1 MKYKNKFLAS
11 AIALGLGLTA
21 NAQNNNF
28 TINGLGRSIISQNDL
43 GGNLTKD
50 NNSFQQSGTA
60 GYNLFDLQTNLNV
73 DSNFQAMAILR
84 AKSPFGALFG
94 QGTTFDFRQFA
105 MMGKIGGFKY
115 EIGDIRVQ
123 LSPYTVYNNDVIPGR
138 TFENALFSMRREIIE
153 YENFNLGNTW
163 LLQGLAGQHFFKFNE
178 EGKGLGIYA
187 FTSRNVPTNDGGVPD
202 RLLSGGNVELRLSK
216 GLKLGIHAVSM
227 YDVNPFGA
235 QFKYRNNV
243 GTGYVNYFK
252 ENSKMY
258 LQARFEGGMS
268 GYKFTQNPDAP
279 TAVDSAYNDGFVD
292 FDARLG
298 LKKAKIKIDV
308 NFRSVG
314 VLFSSPSA
322 QTRRINENAQMS
334 MFTFLS
340 TPQIGLVRQQLLFDR
355 FTSEDIY
362 NSAITPNLMAFL
374 PYYNNTNPYGKATP
388 NRIGGELGI
397 STDTSNH
404 VLDASVKGS
413 YFTEVQG
420 EGGVAKRQFLLVNG
434 GANVHLGKMLD
445 MTRIFD
451 INFGARYE
459 NTTRTQGALV
469 DLNSTLIDAGLTF
482 EVVKKLDFLVGMKSF
497 TAKGNEFIA
506 KRNGFNAIVDYDEL
520 FVDMNEM
527 IYSLGIRARFN
538 KHQMFTL
545 NYNFTDMQNNDKYLT
560 SSSYNFGQVF
570 LHYRGIF

>member
-11 AIALGLGLTA
+11 AIALGLGLSA

-43 GGNLTKD
+43 GGNITKD
-50 NNSFQQSGTA
+50 DNSFQQSGTA

-123 LSPYTVYNNDVIPGR
+123 LSPYTVFNNDVIPGR
-138 TFENALFSMRREIIE
+138 TFENSLFSMRREIIE
-153 YENFNLGNTW
+153 YENFNLGNSW
-163 LLQGLAGQHFFKFNE
+163 LLQGLAGQYFFKFNE

-187 FTSRNVPTNDGGVPD
+187 FTSRNVPTNDGGIPD
-202 RLLSGGNVELRLSK
+202 RLLSGGNIELRLSK
-216 GLKLGIHAVSM
+216 GLKLGINAVSM

-235 QFKYRNNV
+235 EYKYLNNV
-243 GTGYVNYFK
+243 GTGYLSYFR
-252 ENSKMY
+252 ESSRMY

-268 GYKFTQNPDAP
+268 GYQFTQFPNTPSS
-279 TAVDSAYNDGFVD
+279 VDSAYNDGFVD
-292 FDARLG
+292 IDARLG
-298 LKKAKIKIDV
+298 LKDAKIKFDV

-322 QTRRINENAQMS
+322 QTRRINVNSPMS
-334 MFTFLS
+334 MFNLLS
-340 TPQIGLVRQQLLFDR
+340 TPQVNLVRQQLLFDR

-362 NSAITPNLMAFL
+362 NSQITPNLMAFL

-388 NRIGGELGI
+388 NRIGGEFGV

-404 VLDASVKGS
+404 NLDASIKGS

-420 EGGVAKRQFLLVNG
+420 EGGDPKRQFLLING
-434 GANVHLGKMLD
+434 GANVHIGKMLD
-445 MTRIFD
+445 IKRILD
-451 INFGARYE
+451 VNFGARYE
-459 NTTRTQGALV
+459 QTTRSEGALV
-469 DLNSTLIDAGLTF
+469 DLTSTLVDAGFTF
-482 EVVKKLDFLVGMKSF
+482 EVVKKLDFLAGVKAF
-497 TAKGNEFIA
+497 TATGNEFVA
-506 KRNGFNAIVDYDEL
+506 KRNGFNAIVDYDEI

-545 NYNFTDMQNNDKYLT
+545 NYNFTDMQNNFAT
-560 SSSYNFGQVF
+560 ASNYNFGQVF

>member
-11 AIALGLGLTA
+11 AIALGLGLSA

-123 LSPYTVYNNDVIPGR
+123 LSPYTVFNNDVIPGR
-138 TFENALFSMRREIIE
+138 NFENALFSMRREIIE

-178 EGKGLGIYA
+178 EGKGLGVYA

-202 RLLSGGNVELRLSK
+202 RLLSGGNIELRLSK
-216 GLKLGIHAVSM
+216 DLKLGVNAVSM
-227 YDVNPFGA
+227 YDVSPFGA
-235 QFKYRNNV
+235 QFKYLNNV
-243 GTGYVNYFK
+243 GTGYINYFR

-258 LQARFEGGMS
+258 LLARFEGGMS
-268 GYKFTQNPDAP
+268 GYKFTENPNTPSAI
-279 TAVDSAYNDGFVD
+279 DSAYNDGFVD
-292 FDARLG
+292 VDARLG
-298 LKKAKIKIDV
+298 LKNAKIKFDA

-322 QTRRINENAQMS
+322 QTRRINITAPMS
-334 MFTFLS
+334 MFNLLS
-340 TPQIGLVRQQLLFDR
+340 SAQEGIVRQQLLFDR

-362 NSAITPNLMAFL
+362 NSGITANLMAFL
-374 PYYNNTNPYGKATP
+374 PYYNNTIPYGKATP
-388 NRIGGELGI
+388 NRIGGEIAI

-413 YFTEVQG
+413 FFTEVQG
-420 EGGVAKRQFLLVNG
+420 EGGDPKRQFMLVNG
-434 GANVHLGKMLD
+434 GTNVHLGKMLD
-445 MTRIFD
+445 MDRILD

-459 NTTRTQGALV
+459 NTTRNQGALV

-482 EVVKKLDFLVGMKSF
+482 ELVKKLDFLAGMKSF
-497 TAKGNEFIA
+497 TASGNEFIA
-506 KRNGFNAIVDYDEL
+506 KRNAFNAIVDYDEI

-527 IYSLGIRARFN
+527 IYTVGIRARFN

-545 NYNFTDMQNNDKYLT
+545 NYNFTDMQNKFATANN
-560 SSSYNFGQVF
+560 YNFGQVF